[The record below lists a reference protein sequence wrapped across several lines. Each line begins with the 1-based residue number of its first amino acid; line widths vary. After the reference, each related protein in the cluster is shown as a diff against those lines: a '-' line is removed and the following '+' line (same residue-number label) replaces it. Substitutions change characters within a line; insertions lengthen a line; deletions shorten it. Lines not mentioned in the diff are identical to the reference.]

1 MPGDD
6 MLTNYWR
13 DVFNVVSLIAGGI
26 SLVVSIVGLVYSVL
40 SWKAASKAK
49 TAAEAAREA
58 AEQARNESLRKF
70 EAYAA
75 GKLRDYIHQ
84 ALDYLHRC
92 EWGKAALLLRELGEQ
107 TGHFAIQ
114 DSTWLQSADDLR
126 QMATSCVEWEA
137 NGREKGHPKKWNW
150 LLNDVLAKLPAY
162 HRPI

>member
-1 MPGDD
+1 MPRGGILTDD
-6 MLTNYWR
+6 WR
-13 DVFNVVSLIAGGI
+13 DIFNIVSLAAGGI
-26 SLVVSIVGLVYSVL
+26 SLVVSLVGLVYSVL

-84 ALDYLHRC
+84 AFDYLHRC
-92 EWGKAALLLRELGEQ
+92 EWGKAALLLREVGEQ
-107 TGHFAIQ
+107 VGHFAIQ
-114 DSTWLQSADDLR
+114 DGTWLQSADDLR

-137 NGREKGHPKKWNW
+137 NGRKRRHPKKWNL
-150 LLNDVLAKLPAY
+150 LLNELLAKLPIY
-162 HRPI
+162 HSPI